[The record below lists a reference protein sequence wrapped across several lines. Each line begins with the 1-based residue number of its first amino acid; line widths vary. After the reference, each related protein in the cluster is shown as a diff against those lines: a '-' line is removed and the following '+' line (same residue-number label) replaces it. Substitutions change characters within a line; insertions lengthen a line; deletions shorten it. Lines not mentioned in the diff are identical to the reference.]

1 MATQEGLREFV
12 AVVEHGGFTAS
23 AEVLGV
29 STSFVSRQVKRLEQ
43 RLNARLLHRTTRA
56 VRLTDMGRVYYE
68 RSREIL
74 DRLEALESD
83 MADLQQRPKG
93 LVRVTAAGVYAER
106 FVAPALAEFVATYPE
121 VSVELDTSMR
131 LIDIVAEGYD
141 LAIRMSSL
149 ADSTLVARKVAQRR
163 LMVCA
168 SPAYLDQRGR
178 PRTPDELSSHNCL
191 TLPHMPWRFAYPD
204 GIRNVRVRGSWTSDN
219 GRALVAASLSGLGV
233 IRLADYYVDVELAG
247 GELEV
252 VLEAYEVQDAAT
264 WIVYPERQHLPTRVR
279 YLIDFLAERL
289 ASALEPIRR

>member
-1 MATQEGLREFV
+1 MASQEGLREFV

-56 VRLTDMGRVYYE
+56 VRLTDMGRIYYE

-83 MADLQQRPKG
+83 MADLQQQPKG
-93 LVRVTAAGVYAER
+93 LVRVTAAGIYAEH

-131 LIDIVAEGYD
+131 VVDIVAEGYD
-141 LAIRMSSL
+141 LAIRMSAL
-149 ADSTLVARKVAQRR
+149 ADSSLVARRVARRR

-168 SPAYLDQRGR
+168 SPAYLERHGR
-178 PRTPDELSSHNCL
+178 PKTPDDLRSHNCL
-191 TLPHMPWRFAYPD
+191 TLPHMAWRFAYPN
-204 GIRNVRVRGSWTSDN
+204 GVRSVRVRGSWTSDN
-219 GRALVAASLSGLGV
+219 GRTLVAAALRGLGV

-247 GELEV
+247 GELV
-252 VLEAYEVQDAAT
+252 VLLERYEIQDAAT

-279 YLIDFLAERL
+279 FMVDFLAERL
-289 ASALEPIRR
+289 SRTHAR